1 MSGLV
6 IGDASVAGAHIRIE
20 DGTSGLNTVTSQA
33 LYLTNVDYATVD
45 NVDLSYS
52 LISRAGEGIRADSNS
67 DYLTIRNSNLTNRS
81 SGIIV
86 TSGRDLNITNNNLT
100 NNSQAISASNVTRDQ
115 QAAAVL
121 ASGNLFANST
131 NVFSLTNITG
141 TSAGLTIGASGANIV
156 LDAASGNL
164 FASSTNGICLNNLPS
179 QFIGVSGTGF
189 IIDNATAGLQTVS
202 GIALQVSNLDNST
215 INGLDVSWAVNST
228 HTGTGIY
235 SDANSDNITITG
247 VTASNRVEGVR
258 IDGGSSRNI
267 NNSTFSNNTTGVIS
281 NSVTTSSLIN
291 NNIIQANT
299 TGLQAQAGGTQVN
312 ATNNFWGS
320 AAGPGAGGAITA
332 SLITPMPRRS
342 WRVPP
347 AVPAY
352 PPAPPSLVSGPPT
365 VLTVTSNTDVN
376 DGTTTSIATLLA
388 DRGADGVISLRE
400 AMIAANNTVGVD
412 TILFAIGSGVQTI
425 KLSSVLPISTDALII
440 NGASQAG
447 FSGSPVITLDA
458 YGLSG
463 NILEAS
469 NSTLTLSALTVT
481 NYAGQAVRLSNA
493 DDSSLT
499 NRIEGNT
506 TALAYATHGGPT
518 PPSIMLNAT
527 GNYWGPGGGPGVG
540 GNNNVSGTPID
551 TTGFLSSV
559 PAVLYRDYGDD
570 PIAFGFA
577 SRLIDFGARHIASG
591 PILGTN
597 RDSEAD
603 TIPITMSSTD
613 DTTST
618 PDDEDAVFGVNAFD
632 TVNGGIA
639 ASFASG
645 LLIVNAGDMTNYS
658 TETVVINKA
667 GLIVKFQEGASTI
680 GSLDDTVTDA
690 TLQLAGITLLAGQNN
705 SSTQFDSPI
714 TATGGLTRTGTGTLT
729 LTGANADTGP
739 TTVVA
744 GTLAGGGHRPRPRS
758 QPVSPGQR
766 QRRSDRFAYR
776 RSAAGGH
783 YGPHS
788 GRHA

>member
-1 MSGLV
+1 M
-6 IGDASVAGAHIRIE
+6 
-20 DGTSGLNTVTSQA
+20 N
-33 LYLTNVDYATVD
+33 
-45 NVDLSYS
+45 
-52 LISRAGEGIRADSNS
+52 
-67 DYLTIRNSNLTNRS
+67 
-81 SGIIV
+81 
-86 TSGRDLNITNNNLT
+86 
-100 NNSQAISASNVTRDQ
+100 
-115 QAAAVL
+115 
-121 ASGNLFANST
+121 
-131 NVFSLTNITG
+131 
-141 TSAGLTIGASGANIV
+141 GLTI
-156 LDAASGNL
+156 D
-164 FASSTNGICLNNLPS
+164 
-179 QFIGVSGTGF
+179 
-189 IIDNATAGLQTVS
+189 
-202 GIALQVSNLDNST
+202 
-215 INGLDVSWAVNST
+215 GLDLGYIGIVRS
-228 HTGTGIY
+228 GTGIY
-235 SDANSDNITITG
+235 SDGTNNTMTIQNVVATNRATG
-247 VTASNRVEGVR
+247 FRLGDAGQDLKLTNNNLSYNNLALFLNAFS
-258 IDGGSSRNI
+258 DGGDADTVMNRQ
-267 NNSTFSNNTTGVIS
+267 TGVIYNPQTTAAGYLFALQDS
-281 NSVTTSSLIN
+281 NILN
-291 NNIIQANT
+291 NDL
-299 TGLQAQAGGTQVN
+299 GLSIVQYNAGG
-312 ATNNFWGS
+312 F
-320 AAGPGAGGAITA
+320 
-332 SLITPMPRRS
+332 
-342 WRVPP
+342 
-347 AVPAY
+347 
-352 PPAPPSLVSGPPT
+352 
-365 VLTVTSNTDVN
+365 
-376 DGTTTSIATLLA
+376 
-388 DRGADGVISLRE
+388 
-400 AMIAANNTVGVD
+400 
-412 TILFAIGSGVQTI
+412 
-425 KLSSVLPISTDALII
+425 
-440 NGASQAG
+440 
-447 FSGSPVITLDA
+447 
-458 YGLSG
+458 
-463 NILEAS
+463 
-469 NSTLTLSALTVT
+469 VT
-481 NYAGQAVRLSNA
+481 N
-493 DDSSLT
+493 